1 MPPKF
6 SLQSV
11 LNIRHSRVEALEIGL
26 GELLANHKK
35 AEALLV
41 SLQVQQNHLFE
52 QLLDQ
57 QKAEMDLFKVTHI
70 RSNIVT
76 VDEQIRRAKMAVEE
90 LVKKILQR
98 RQEIIIAKQAEEILD
113 TLKNKEIER
122 YMAEQTQVEGR
133 SQDDIYIAQAYR
145 ARRQEG

>member
-76 VDEQIRRAKMAVEE
+76 VDEQIRLAKMAVEE
-90 LVKKILQR
+90 
-98 RQEIIIAKQAEEILD
+98 
-113 TLKNKEIER
+113 
-122 YMAEQTQVEGR
+122 
-133 SQDDIYIAQAYR
+133 
-145 ARRQEG
+145 